1 MPSIGIAEEAFC
13 HGACVASQ
21 EKLQEKRDI
30 EERLFTAQTRSK
42 SLEQRCQEHPLF
54 LMCPEKGAEFMKKI
68 QEVADFGHSHSKIR
82 LECVLF
88 SQSMS

>member
-1 MPSIGIAEEAFC
+1 MPSLRIAKEALR
-13 HGACVASQ
+13 HNACIAAQ

-54 LMCPEKGAEFMKKI
+54 LMCPEKEAKFIKKI
-68 QEVADFGHSHSKIR
+68 QEVSDFGHGHSKTR
-82 LECVLF
+82 
-88 SQSMS
+88 